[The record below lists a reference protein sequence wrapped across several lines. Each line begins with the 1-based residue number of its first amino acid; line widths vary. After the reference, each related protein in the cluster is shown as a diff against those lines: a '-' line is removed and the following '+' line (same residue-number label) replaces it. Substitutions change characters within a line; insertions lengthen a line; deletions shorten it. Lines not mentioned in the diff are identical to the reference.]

1 MDKRDKRTRCA
12 GTGRYLPQERALV
25 GLEFTTAGAAL
36 GGGILLAL
44 RPDGSFLHADPAVLS
59 RTPFSSWRLPGL
71 LLAAGC
77 GGGYAIAGL
86 LHLRRSR
93 AARSVSMAA
102 GMALVA
108 LEAWEIT
115 FIEYQPLE
123 VVLAGVGVGVVV
135 LALRLPSP
143 RTGD

>member
-1 MDKRDKRTRCA
+1 MDKRTRHA
-12 GTGRYLPQERALV
+12 GPGRYSPQERALI
-25 GLEFTTAGAAL
+25 GMELGTAVSAI

-59 RTPFSSWRLPGL
+59 RTPFSSWRIPGL

-93 AARSVSMAA
+93 AARWISMAA
-102 GMALVA
+102 GTDLVA

-123 VVLAGVGVGVVV
+123 VVFAGIGVTVVV
-135 LALRLPSP
+135 LALRLPLPSHA
-143 RTGD
+143 T